1 VPIGIEHTSQHT
13 KEHTMKSIHDL
24 GVVDRKGLAAA
35 LADMA
40 ASDYDCMVEVE
51 LDDEHWVKAQLTYDY
66 CTSLDDFDCYGR
78 VEHTDWRKVERPKG
92 FDGNAVKIQAQR
104 EQYWWQPPLFDK
116 ADRRRWAEDPEWR
129 RALTRQTRDVL
140 EYGFS
145 VVSVEYEG
153 FCKCCKQRQGFGAA
167 GLSGLDPVTD
177 QAGVEYF
184 AGTLEDLLAE
194 AGLPEDL
201 GLGGD
206 K

>member
-1 VPIGIEHTSQHT
+1 
-13 KEHTMKSIHDL
+13 MKSIHDL

-35 LADMA
+35 LAEMA
-40 ASDYDCMVEVE
+40 ASDFDSEVEVE
-51 LDDEHWVKAQLTYDY
+51 IDDEHWVKAKLTYDY
-66 CTSLDDFDCYGR
+66 CTTLDDFDCYGK
-78 VEHTDWRKVERPKG
+78 VEHTDWRQVERPRG

-116 ADRRRWAEDPEWR
+116 ADRRRWAEDDEWR
-129 RALTRQTRDVL
+129 RSMTSHVRDVL

-153 FCKCCKQRQGFGAA
+153 FCKCCKQRDVIGFEACG
-167 GLSGLDPVTD
+167 GIDPVVD
-177 QAGVEYF
+177 QEGARHF
-184 AGTLEDLLAE
+184 ADIVEDLLAN

-201 GLGGD
+201 GCGGD